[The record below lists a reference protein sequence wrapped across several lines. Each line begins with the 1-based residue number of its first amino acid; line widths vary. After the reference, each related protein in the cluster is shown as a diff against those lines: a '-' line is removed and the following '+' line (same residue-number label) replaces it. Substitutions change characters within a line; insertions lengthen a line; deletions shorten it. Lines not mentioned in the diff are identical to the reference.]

1 MLVNFKKRYDR
12 IIGIRPEI
20 INENEKFE
28 LNDLPS
34 DVLNCEYGIVD
45 GKVVHLET
53 SEELKTRLQEDRLNY
68 LRSKREPYLKAYD
81 TYKIN
86 VLYGIENI
94 STLSGENA
102 KSEID
107 EWYIKILD
115 LDETAINNPPE
126 KIKYYL

>member
-34 DVLNCEYGIVD
+34 DVLNCEYSVVN

-53 SEELKTRLQEDRLNY
+53 SVELKTRLQEDKLNY
-68 LRSKREPYLKAYD
+68 LRSLREPLLKAYD
-81 TYKIN
+81 VYKIN
-86 VLYGIENI
+86 VLYGIVTETEEEHKAI
-94 STLSGENA
+94 L
-102 KSEID
+102 
-107 EWYIKILD
+107 EWYKNLLD
-115 LDETAINNPPE
+115 LNTQTLNTKEAIPP
-126 KIKYYL
+126 KIAYYL